1 MKLGLIAG
9 NGRFPF
15 LLLDAARAQGFAV
28 TVAAIREET
37 DPEIN
42 HRGAVDEKISVHWL
56 SLGELSRLIETFHK
70 EGVSMAVMAGQVKH
84 KQIFSSI
91 RPDWRLAKLLL
102 NLRTRNTDMLL
113 GAVAKV
119 LGDEGIELISSTSF
133 LEPLLAQEGVLTS
146 RAPDEE
152 ERKNIEYGLNV
163 ARSVAGFDIGQ
174 TVVVAAQACVA
185 VEAMEGTDAAIERA
199 GALMRT
205 PRRRRLHAHYPD
217 DKDLSDTLQRRL
229 TVVKVAKPKQD
240 MRFDVPVIGI
250 RTMETMFA
258 AGASCLSVEAGTD
271 AALRSRCAPRARQ
284 RGRHCHVAVP
294 RMTELASLYCTILAN
309 SPVFSF
315 HLFRRSY
322 VKRSAFVLH
331 SRGSCARGWIR
342 HCPCSR
348 SDDAQPPAGGA
359 HLYPSLA
366 GRLPDRPGQLPRQVG
381 GALLLPQ
388 GHDPGMHHRSPQL
401 PARPIEV
408 SKPLNAVIV
417 GVSVDTP
424 DSHKQFCTK
433 EGLTFRLLA
442 DPEHKVVDEYGSL
455 GHFGAMTIAQ
465 RNTFLIDPEGKIVK
479 VWTKVDPSHHSE
491 EVLQQLAELKK

>member
-42 HRGAVDEKISVHWL
+42 HRGAIDDKVSVHWL
-56 SLGELSRLIETFHK
+56 SLGELSRLIDIFHK

-119 LGDEGIELISSTSF
+119 LGDEGIELISSTTF
-133 LEPLLAQEGVLTS
+133 LEPLLAQEGVLTG

-152 ERKNIEYGLNV
+152 ERQNIEYGLSV

-205 PRRRRLHAHYPD
+205 LDEDA
-217 DKDLSDTLQRRL
+217 STLARRL

-250 RTMETMFA
+250 RTVEAMIA
-258 AGASCLSVEAGTD
+258 AGASCLSVEAGRTLLFD
-271 AALRSRCAPRARQ
+271 REALVDRADEV
-284 RGRHCHVAVP
+284 GIAIVAVP
-294 RMTELASLYCTILAN
+294 RS
-309 SPVFSF
+309 
-315 HLFRRSY
+315 
-322 VKRSAFVLH
+322 
-331 SRGSCARGWIR
+331 
-342 HCPCSR
+342 
-348 SDDAQPPAGGA
+348 
-359 HLYPSLA
+359 
-366 GRLPDRPGQLPRQVG
+366 
-381 GALLLPQ
+381 
-388 GHDPGMHHRSPQL
+388 
-401 PARPIEV
+401 
-408 SKPLNAVIV
+408 
-417 GVSVDTP
+417 
-424 DSHKQFCTK
+424 
-433 EGLTFRLLA
+433 
-442 DPEHKVVDEYGSL
+442 
-455 GHFGAMTIAQ
+455 
-465 RNTFLIDPEGKIVK
+465 
-479 VWTKVDPSHHSE
+479 
-491 EVLQQLAELKK
+491 